1 MAEIIP
7 AIIGQNF
14 AEVENKIHQ
23 IERSVDWV
31 HLDIMDG
38 TMTDET
44 SWQSPE
50 DLKFLDGRIKV
61 EAHLMI
67 RSPEK
72 VIEDWAVAADRILV
86 HVEAAEHLTE
96 ILDFFT
102 GRAAVGGLALNLA
115 TPISAVESWLDK
127 TKLVQ
132 LMAIAE
138 IGEQGH
144 PFDLRVIEK
153 IKHLRALHPDV
164 TIQVDGGIN
173 LETARAA
180 LAAGANNLVVGSAI
194 WQSPDPVAAL
204 VKFKKLQEAS
214 RSF

>member
-1 MAEIIP
+1 MVEIIP

-14 AEVENKIHQ
+14 AEIENKIHQ
-23 IERSVDWV
+23 IERSADWV

-38 TMTDET
+38 TLTDEI

-50 DLKFLDGRIKV
+50 DLKFLDERIKI

-72 VIEDWAVAADRILV
+72 VIEGWAAAADRILV
-86 HVEAAEHLTE
+86 HIEVAEHLAE

-127 TKLVQ
+127 VKLVQ
-132 LMAIAE
+132 LMSIAE
-138 IGEQGH
+138 IGDQGH
-144 PFDLRVIEK
+144 PFDLLVIEK
-153 IKHLRALHPDV
+153 IKHLRALHPSV

-180 LAAGANNLVVGSAI
+180 LAAGADNLVVGSAL
-194 WQSPDPVAAL
+194 WQTPEPLKSLKEFQDA
-204 VKFKKLQEAS
+204 FT
-214 RSF
+214 RR